1 VLLAELAR
9 TRLARVISSRYRD
22 RQRKIVAMLADHSLE
37 ELLRTGQATADAA
50 SVVRVSPQTNE
61 QICHAIGLELEKFSA
76 VGRPPIVLASA
87 DVRAALR
94 QVTLSRL
101 PQLVVL
107 SYDEITSDTQVDSLG
122 TIFVDDLDERSTA
135 YAFQAA

>member
-1 VLLAELAR
+1 
-9 TRLARVISSRYRD
+9 
-22 RQRKIVAMLADHSLE
+22 
-37 ELLRTGQATADAA
+37 
-50 SVVRVSPQTNE
+50 
-61 QICHAIGLELEKFSA
+61 
-76 VGRPPIVLASA
+76 
-87 DVRAALR
+87 VRAALR